1 MEAYT
6 EDIQSVSQYT
16 EDIRDAIEAELQR
29 RRDQLLTAQ
38 NTLISLET
46 SLTSVNSEIQQQRR
60 SNNG

>member
-16 EDIRDAIEAELQR
+16 EDIRDTIEAELQR